1 MENNMNNKKIFTKP
15 ELEIVS
21 FSSEDIILTSNFGDP
36 ERNEKD
42 VFFLE

>member
-1 MENNMNNKKIFTKP
+1 MNNKMTFIKP
-15 ELEIVS
+15 ELEIIK
-21 FSSEDIILTSNFGDP
+21 FSSEDIILTSNFGNP